1 VSIDGV
7 AYEFLGDASA
17 NIQMQS
23 ASQTSVNYTSTRSI
37 FSMNVGPAV
46 TLEIEFL
53 SPVAPTD
60 LKRMSLVSSYMNVKV
75 ISKDGKAHQVVV
87 YSDVSAGMQSSVS
100 LRFYHATI

>member
-1 VSIDGV
+1 VSVDGV

-53 SPVAPTD
+53 SPVVPTD
-60 LKRMSLVSSYMNVKV
+60 LKRMSLVSSYMNVKA
-75 ISKDGKAHQVVV
+75 ISKDGKAHNVVV
-87 YSDVSAGMQSSVS
+87 YSDVSAGMQIPVS
-100 LRFYHATI
+100 LRFYQATI